1 MSIEISPTAALESG
15 SAGMS
20 HTESAVDHVRNGFA
34 DLAESASMWRL
45 WTMLGWNDIRQRYRR
60 STLGPFWITI
70 SMAIFTLLLGVIY
83 SRIFNQEL
91 AVFLP
96 YIAMGLITWGF
107 ISGTTV
113 EATGSFIEG
122 AGIIKQIR
130 LPLTIYPMRTIWRS
144 FIILLHTIVL
154 IVPITIIFQ
163 TKLGWEA
170 LLVFPGLLLVFLNQ
184 IWVTI
189 VIAILTTRFRDI
201 VQLVATAMQIAM
213 FATPIMWPVSALRDG
228 HIIADVNPLYH
239 LIDLVRAPLLGQTP
253 SELSWLVVIG
263 MCLAGYIT
271 AAFLLGRTS
280 RRIVYWL

>member
-1 MSIEISPTAALESG
+1 MSIEISPAAAMEGASD
-15 SAGMS
+15 GMP
-20 HTESAVDHVRNGFA
+20 HTESAVDPVRNGFA
-34 DLAESASMWRL
+34 DLAASASMWRL

-107 ISGTTV
+107 ISSTTV

-253 SELSWLVVIG
+253 AELSWLVVIG